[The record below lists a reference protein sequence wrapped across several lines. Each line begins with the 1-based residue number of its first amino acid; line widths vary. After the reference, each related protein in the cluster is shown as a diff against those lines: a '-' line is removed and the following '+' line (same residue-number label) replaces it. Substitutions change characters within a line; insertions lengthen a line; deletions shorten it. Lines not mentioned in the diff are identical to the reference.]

1 MTVKELKDV
10 KSDSQTTTKEV
21 RLQLGCCDRK
31 MPGFI
36 NVDIRPEQNPDV
48 LCDIAKINKKFQDVD
63 LIYSSHVLEHFKRDE
78 FMDVLQEW
86 YNTLKD
92 GGTLRLSVPCME
104 AAAKYYLETGDLNR
118 MLCGLLYG
126 DQGGPYCYHY
136 HIWDFKTLSKNLKDV
151 GFKMVQRWDWREVD
165 HSYIDDHSQA
175 YLPHMDKLNGR
186 LMSLNVEAIK

>member
-1 MTVKELKDV
+1 MIQEKEI
-10 KSDSQTTTKEV
+10 

-36 NVDIRPEQNPDV
+36 NVDIRGDQNPDV
-48 LCDIAKINKKFQDVD
+48 ECDISQINSMFKDVD

-78 FMDVLQEW
+78 FMNVLREW
-86 YNTLKD
+86 YKTLKP
-92 GGTLRLSVPCME
+92 GGVLRLSVPCIE
-104 AAAKYYLETGDLNR
+104 ALCKEYLETGVLNR
-118 MLCGLLYG
+118 MLLGLLYG
-126 DQGGPYCYHY
+126 DQGSEYSYHY
-136 HIWDFKTLSKNLKDV
+136 HIWDYKTLSKDLKDV
-151 GFKMVQRWDWREVD
+151 GFKFVQRWDWREVD